1 MGGVGRRGFLG
12 SVAGVVAGAAA
23 AAKPVPSAP
32 APVYAAVNGVSG
44 RQVVSGLVVVR
55 VDDATMAKIEAGPTG
70 PVANGFGARY
80 FDGGAPEPVVVPE
93 SARAARARLSA
104 VTVDGRARAWGV
116 AGPPG
121 LIGDGGR
128 RGRRAT

>member
-1 MGGVGRRGFLG
+1 MADVGRRGFLG
-12 SVAGVVAGAAA
+12 RVVAALGVGSAAEA
-23 AAKPVPSAP
+23 AP
-32 APVYAAVNGVSG
+32 AGDVAAREVTYAPVREGPLAVI
-44 RQVVSGLVVVR
+44 R